1 MAKLG
6 FFNILNLIF
15 LHAQLETASHKIKQS
30 EWNAYFDWYL
40 GSSKRGSS
48 RVSSLQETNKKL
60 LETVPELTQAANPD
74 PVSPSAP
81 PTCSSYTL
89 FYLSSL
95 VQKLSPLSL
104 LLLPFP

>member
-6 FFNILNLIF
+6 FFDILSLIF

-74 PVSPSAP
+74 PVSPLLLLRPRLSELPGPEAFSSQP
-81 PTCSSYTL
+81 PAA
-89 FYLSSL
+89 
-95 VQKLSPLSL
+95 PLSL
-104 LLLPFP
+104 EEE